1 MDHSDIGVRSLVEWL
16 GQCHLEVRNN
26 AGESRGVSKNLL
38 LMQTEVNVERCSPS
52 SFTISEESI
61 SRGKFRCFDPLID

>member
-16 GQCHLEVRNN
+16 GQCQCHLEVRNN

-38 LMQTEVNVERCSPS
+38 LMQTEEVNVEQCSSS
-52 SFTISEESI
+52 SFTIS
-61 SRGKFRCFDPLID
+61 PLKRRVNK